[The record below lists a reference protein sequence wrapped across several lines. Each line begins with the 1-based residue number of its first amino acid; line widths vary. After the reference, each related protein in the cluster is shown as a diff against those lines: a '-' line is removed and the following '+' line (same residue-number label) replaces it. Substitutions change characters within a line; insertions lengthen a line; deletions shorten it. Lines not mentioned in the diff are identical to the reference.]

1 MKFWITLNEPKET
14 SLQVDQVDN
23 NLMFNGDKL
32 ARQGKGRHDDDD
44 DDEGKHYDGGDDHD
58 DYDDNDTIMM
68 MMSNDDDLAGPR
80 KRHHGSWSEGP
91 GHSCLPGGTQPDQV
105 KEALAGET
113 SACPEFLLCR
123 FLSICSLY
131 K

>member
-1 MKFWITLNEPKET
+1 
-14 SLQVDQVDN
+14 
-23 NLMFNGDKL
+23 MFNGDEL
-32 ARQGKGRHDDDD
+32 AGPGKAGRHNDND
-44 DDEGKHYDGGDDHD
+44 DDEGSHDGGGDGHD

-105 KEALAGET
+105 REGLPEGEIGT
-113 SACPEFLLCR
+113 CPEFLLCR
-123 FLSICSLY
+123 FLLICAMY
-131 K
+131 KPW